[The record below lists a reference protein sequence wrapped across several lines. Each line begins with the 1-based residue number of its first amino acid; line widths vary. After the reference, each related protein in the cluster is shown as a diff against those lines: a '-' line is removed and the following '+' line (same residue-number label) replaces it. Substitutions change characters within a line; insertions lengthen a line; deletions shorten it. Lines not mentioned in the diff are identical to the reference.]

1 MNQTALS
8 TAQEAAIVLLAVLR
22 RHPKRVLGAVAAVL
36 LVATGGSFAVVS
48 LSPELPLAPVH
59 TVIEA
64 VQPLPIDDQRDALAS
79 QALRLYRSDV
89 SRSTD
94 TADTLLKRLGVNDLA
109 AAAFLRADRATQF
122 NLIGRAGR
130 SISAEVD
137 AQGRLQALQ
146 ARWSPEDDGH
156 FKRLSISHSDQGFT
170 SSLQT
175 LPLTASTRMASGSIQ
190 SSLFAA
196 TDEARI
202 PDAIA
207 SQMAEVFSGDIDFH
221 RALRKGDRF
230 VVVYETLEG
239 DGEPLRTGRV
249 LSTEFVNAGKAY
261 QAVWFQDPVAS
272 AQNKP
277 GAGKGAYYN
286 LRGESL
292 RRAFLAS
299 PVAFSRVTSGF
310 AMRFHPILQTWR
322 AHLGVDYAAA
332 TGTPARTVADGVV
345 SFAGSQNGYGN
356 VVFVQHSAG
365 QTTVYAHLSRLLVR
379 TGEKIRQG
387 QSIGLT
393 GATGWATGPHLHFE
407 FRVNGAFQDPQKFA
421 RSAPGAP
428 VNGALRT
435 AFMQQAAE
443 AQAQL
448 AAAALVSQASA
459 Q

>member
-1 MNQTALS
+1 MIDSCFHAIDRAITRL
-8 TAQEAAIVLLAVLR
+8 AAWVHHYPERLAA
-22 RHPKRVLGAVAAVL
+22 GVAAL
-36 LVATGGSFAVVS
+36 ALVATGASVAVAN
-48 LSPELPLAPVH
+48 LAPDDSRISTRSVVE
-59 TVIEA
+59 TIET
-64 VQPLPIDDQRDALAS
+64 LPIRAQLEALS
-79 QALRLYRSDV
+79 QQTQELH
-89 SRSTD
+89 RSTQSHSND
-94 TADTLLKRLGVNDLA
+94 TAEAILKRLGVSDAQALN
-109 AAAFLRADRATQF
+109 FLRADPGFQKNVLGRLGRNLQAQTARGTS
-122 NLIGRAGR
+122 LIG
-130 SISAEVD
+130 
-137 AQGRLQALQ
+137 LT
-146 ARWSPEDDGH
+146 ARWVNSDDTFGRWTLR
-156 FKRLSISHSDQGFT
+156 KTDSGYESDM
-170 SSLQT
+170 QT
-175 LPLTASTRMASGSIQ
+175 LPLVASTRLGSGTITSN
-190 SSLFAA
+190 LFAA
-196 TDEARI
+196 TDEAQLH
-202 PDAIA
+202 DGVAV
-207 SQMAEVFSGDIDFH
+207 QLAEIFSGDVDFH
-221 RALRKGDRF
+221 RLHKGDRF
-230 VVVYETLEG
+230 SVVYEALLG
-239 DGEPLRTGRV
+239 DEEVLGFGKV
-249 LSTEFVNAGKAY
+249 LSAEFVSGEKTY
-261 QAVWFQDPVAS
+261 QAVWFRQ
-272 AQNKP
+272 P
-277 GAGKGAYYN
+277 GDAPGKGAYYTPQ
-286 LRGESL
+286 GDSL

-299 PVAFSRVTSGF
+299 PLEFSRVTSGF
-310 AMRFHPILQTWR
+310 SMRFHPILQTWR

-428 VNGALRT
+428 VTGALRT